1 MPKAPTICI
10 GIYLLAQ
17 NKPNAFYLL
26 HFCPRGYFYLT
37 TIIYWNYLI
46 FFLFGIF
53 IEIAICPASLLTSPA
68 SPSSTNFLKNLS
80 IPLEMTQNLLKSNC
94 CHMQKSKIDSFISL
108 MQVQNPLENAT
119 CLQYQCLTWSEIYLR
134 VPQWNICP

>member
-1 MPKAPTICI
+1 MYWNLLACSEQAKCILSAPFLSQRILLFNNH
-10 GIYLLAQ
+10 YLL
-17 NKPNAFYLL
+17 KLFK
-26 HFCPRGYFYLT
+26 
-37 TIIYWNYLI
+37 

-80 IPLEMTQNLLKSNC
+80 IPLEMTQNLLKGNC

-108 MQVQNPLENAT
+108 MQFQNPLENAT
-119 CLQYQCLTWSEIYLR
+119 CLQYQCLT
-134 VPQWNICP
+134 